1 MMLKDRVA
9 IVTGGANG
17 IGREISYAFARE
29 GAIPVVADIDL
40 AAMKSAVLEI
50 ESMGGRADSVETDLR
65 REDRIKAMT
74 AYVVEKF
81 GRLDILVNNAA
92 ISGARA
98 DVAEMDLEAWNE
110 TFAVNLTAPMLCA
123 REALKPMM
131 AAGRGVIINVAS
143 EGGRSGFPGRSPY
156 SVSKRGVI
164 ALTETLAIEVGK
176 YGIRV
181 NAISP
186 GRVITNLL
194 KNSIRLMAESRAV
207 SEDEVMK
214 GLIADCSLQRFVE
227 ASEVA
232 GAAVFLASDGSSA
245 VTGHT
250 LVVSCGKHIMH

>member
-29 GAIPVVADIDL
+29 GAIVVIADIDT
-40 AAMKSAVLEI
+40 AATKNTVLEI
-50 ESMGGRADSVETDLR
+50 ESGGGRADSVEIDLR
-65 REDRIKAMT
+65 HEDGIQAMMT
-74 AYVVEKF
+74 YVIEKF
-81 GRLDILVNNAA
+81 SRIDILVNNAA
-92 ISGARA
+92 ISGTRA
-98 DVAEMDLEAWNE
+98 DVADMDLEGWNE
-110 TFAVNLTAPMLCA
+110 TIAVNLTAPMLCA
-123 REALKPMM
+123 REALKPMI
-131 AAGRGVIINVAS
+131 AARSGVIINIAS

-156 SVSKRGVI
+156 SVSKRGLI
-164 ALTETLAIEVGK
+164 GLTETMAIEAGK

-194 KNSIRLMAESRAV
+194 KKQIKLMAEDKGV
-207 SEDEVMK
+207 SEDEVMR
-214 GLIADCSLQRFVE
+214 GLIADCSLMRFVE

-232 GAAVFLASDGSSA
+232 GAAVFLASDGSRA

>member
-17 IGREISYAFARE
+17 IGREIAYAFARE
-29 GAIPVVADIDL
+29 GAIVLLADIDG
-40 AAMKSAVLEI
+40 AAMKHTVQEI
-50 ESMGGRADSVETDLR
+50 GSNGGRADSLDVDLR
-65 REDRIKAMT
+65 QPDRIRAMT
-74 AYVVEKF
+74 AYAMEKF
-81 GRLDILVNNAA
+81 GRIDILVNNAA
-92 ISGARA
+92 ISGPRA
-98 DVAEMDLEAWNE
+98 DVADMDLEGWNE
-110 TFAVNLTAPMLCA
+110 TMAINLTAPMLCA
-123 REALKPMM
+123 REALKPMI
-131 AAGRGVIINVAS
+131 AARSGVIINIAS

-156 SVSKRGVI
+156 SVSKRGLI
-164 ALTETLAIEVGK
+164 GLTETMAIEAGK

-194 KNSIRLMAESRAV
+194 RKQIKFMAEDKGV
-207 SEDEVMK
+207 SEDEVMR
-214 GLIADCSLQRFVE
+214 GLIADCSLMRFVE

-250 LVVSCGKHIMH
+250 LVVNCGKHIMH

>member
-29 GAIPVVADIDL
+29 DAIVVVADID
-40 AAMKSAVLEI
+40 AAGMKNTVLEI
-50 ESMGGRADSVETDLR
+50 ESTGGRAVGVDADLR
-65 REDRIKAMT
+65 LEDRIKAMT
-74 AYVVEKF
+74 AYAVEKF
-81 GRLDILVNNAA
+81 GRIDILVNNAA
-92 ISGARA
+92 ISGPRA
-98 DVAEMDLEAWNE
+98 DVADMDLEGWNE
-110 TFAVNLTAPMLCA
+110 TVAVNLTAPMLCA

-131 AAGRGVIINVAS
+131 AAGRGAIINIAS

-156 SVSKRGVI
+156 SVTKRGLI
-164 ALTETLAIEVGK
+164 ALTETLAIEAGR

-194 KNSIRLMAESRAV
+194 KNSIRLTAESRGV
-207 SEDEVMK
+207 GEDEVME
-214 GLIADCSLQRFVE
+214 GLIADCSLHRFVE

-232 GAAVFLASDGSSA
+232 GAALFLASDGSSA

-250 LVVSCGKHIMH
+250 LVVSCGKHMMH